1 MAETPPTM
9 KEVFEVIFPSM
20 MTAEKAKAV
29 NGIVQFRITSD
40 DGGDWWM
47 DFTRESDW
55 VRAGVNPDANCT
67 LTVAGKDWREILLGR
82 LDPVSAFFQQKIKL
96 SGDLGFALKMQLL
109 LKAGQAEHPV
119 TAGGPPS
126 EDDIPSM

>member
-1 MAETPPTM
+1 M

-20 MTAEKAKAV
+20 MTAEKAKSINSV
-29 NGIVQFRITSD
+29 VQFKITSE
-40 DGGDWWM
+40 DGGEWWM

-55 VRAGVNPDANCT
+55 VRPGLNPEAKCT
-67 LTVAGKDWREILLGR
+67 LTVEGKAWREILLGR
-82 LDPVSAFFQQKIKL
+82 LDPVSAFFQQKLKL
-96 SGDLGFALKMQLL
+96 SGDLGLAMKMQVL